1 MTAGEGEREGFA
13 AFMLRMRARGI
24 DSKDLF
30 TAMEAIPR
38 STFVPAEWKKWV
50 WSNRTLPIECGE
62 SFEPCDLQGAVLN
75 ALDLKPGV
83 RVLEIGTGSGYTSAI
98 MARLADRVLTLD
110 RYKTLCEQARQR
122 HEAFGISN
130 IIVKQADGT
139 EGAADGPFDR
149 IVVWAAFEEL
159 PRRFVDF
166 LASGGVM
173 VAPLGPGDDVQIM
186 TRFTKIGSRFER
198 VDLEPVRLQP
208 LIKGVAQA
216 L

>member
-1 MTAGEGEREGFA
+1 MTGDSEREGFV

-24 DSKDLF
+24 ASKELF
-30 TAMEAIPR
+30 AAMEATPR
-38 STFVPAEWKKWV
+38 ASFVPAEWKNWV
-50 WSNRTLPIECGE
+50 WSNRTVPIECGE
-62 SFEPCDLQGAVLN
+62 SFEACDLQGSVLH

-98 MARLADRVLTLD
+98 MARIAERVLTLD
-110 RYKTLCEQARQR
+110 RYKTLCQQAQQR
-122 HEAFGISN
+122 HEAFGLSN
-130 IIVKQADGT
+130 IVVRQADGM

-149 IVVWAAFEEL
+149 IVVWGAFEEL

-186 TRFTKIGSRFER
+186 ARFTKIGSRFER

-208 LIKGVAQA
+208 LIKGIAQA

>member
-1 MTAGEGEREGFA
+1 MTGDSEREGFV

-24 DSKDLF
+24 VSKELF
-30 TAMEAIPR
+30 AAMEATPR
-38 STFVPAEWKKWV
+38 ASFVPAEWKNWV
-50 WSNRTLPIECGE
+50 WSNRTVPIECGE
-62 SFEPCDLQGAVLN
+62 SFEACDLQGSVLH

-98 MARLADRVLTLD
+98 MARIAERVLTLD
-110 RYKTLCEQARQR
+110 RYKTLCQQAQQR
-122 HEAFGISN
+122 HEAFGLSN
-130 IIVKQADGT
+130 IVVRQADGMD
-139 EGAADGPFDR
+139 GAADGPFDR
-149 IVVWAAFEEL
+149 IVVWGAFEEL

-186 TRFTKIGSRFER
+186 ARFTKIGSRFER

-208 LIKGVAQA
+208 LIKGIAQA